1 MIGYPEINPVAVDL
15 GVLQVRW
22 YGLSYAAG
30 IVSAILLGQLR
41 TKASHCPIAKQ
52 QVVDLILYI
61 AIGAI
66 IGGRLGYT
74 IFYNFLFY
82 VTHPIDIFKIW
93 EGGMSFHGGLLGSI
107 VGLWVFSNRVKVG
120 FWQTADFS
128 APLCAL
134 GFFFG
139 RIANFINQ
147 ELWGRAGDVPWAMVF
162 PLDPQQL
169 PRHPS
174 QLYEAALEGLL
185 LFVIVWLYSTKPRQ
199 SGAVSGLFLAS
210 YGVFRFFVEFF
221 REPDKSIGY
230 IFSDWFTMGQL
241 LSVPLVIF
249 GIYLLTG
256 FARQHRIEQ

>member
-1 MIGYPEINPVAVDL
+1 LLPYPEINPVAVDL
-15 GVLQVRW
+15 GILQVRW
-22 YGLSYAAG
+22 YGLSYGAG

-41 TKASHCPIAKQ
+41 ARSSHCPIAKP

-74 IFYNFLFY
+74 MFYNFLFY
-82 VTHPIDIFKIW
+82 ITHPIDIFKIW
-93 EGGMSFHGGLLGSI
+93 EGGMSFHGGLIGSVI
-107 VGLWVFSNRVKVG
+107 GLWVFSSKANIG
-120 FWQTADFS
+120 FWRTADFS

-134 GFFFG
+134 GLFFG

-174 QLYEAALEGLL
+174 QLYEAALEGIV
-185 LFVIVWLYSTKPRQ
+185 LFVIVWLFSAKPRP
-199 SGAVSGLFLAS
+199 SGAVSGLFLTG
-210 YGVFRFFVEFF
+210 YGIFRFFVEFF
-221 REPDKSIGY
+221 REPDESIGF
-230 IFSDWFTMGQL
+230 IFTSWFTMGQL
-241 LSVPLVIF
+241 LSLPLIIF
-249 GIYLLTG
+249 GIYLLSKIG
-256 FARQHRIEQ
+256 RQRRIAQ